1 MPVHGLWSPPSRERL
16 FECAFSWR
24 RGPIRYNAVAGRPGA
39 APRVSVRSFT
49 AGDRTLISFE
59 GIDGAGKTTQI
70 DGLERLI
77 RAAGHEVVRTREPG
91 GTPLG
96 EKIRGLLLT
105 DEMTPRTETLLFFA
119 ARCEHAEKVIK
130 PALERGAW
138 VLSDR
143 FTDATYAYQT
153 GGKGMKG
160 EDVEALEAW
169 TLAGFAPDVTV
180 LFDLAPEVA
189 ARRRTIRAG
198 EGDRFER
205 ESADFFARVRNAYL
219 DRAARD
225 PKRFVRVNAEEA
237 PETIAAQL
245 EKEFAKWL

>member
-1 MPVHGLWSPPSRERL
+1 M
-16 FECAFSWR
+16 A
-24 RGPIRYNAVAGRPGA
+24 RGR
-39 APRVSVRSFT
+39 F
-49 AGDRTLISFE
+49 ISFE

-70 DGLERLI
+70 DGLDRLI
-77 RAAGHEVVRTREPG
+77 TASGREVVRTLEPG

-96 EKIRGLLLT
+96 EKIRGLLLA

-160 EDVEALEAW
+160 EDVEALEDW
-169 TLAGFAPDVTV
+169 TLSGFAPDVTV
-180 LFDLAPEVA
+180 LFDLSPEVA
-189 ARRRTIRAG
+189 ARRRSIRAS

-205 ESADFFARVRNAYL
+205 ESADFFTRVRNAYL
-219 DRAARD
+219 DRARRD
-225 PKRFVRVNAEEA
+225 PGRFIIVNAEEP
-237 PETIAAQL
+237 PEVIAAKL
-245 EKEFAKWL
+245 EKEFQKWL